1 MQQKIIKAYIIAK
14 IVIGESLNHKLGIGA
29 KKMITNKLKRSAEY
43 YSRNK
48 INLFLAIFF
57 LVAGIILPSFVSIRN
72 GADREAES
80 KQYELDLVGEII
92 RGSSFQE
99 RIYLPKHVKK
109 YGVMFATYRRKNT
122 GKIKIEITQGSRKNS
137 EIVDVAKIKDND
149 YYYLNIRG
157 LKPGEAVLRV
167 EGVDGTIGNAVSMHK
182 TADIMYSEMV
192 QNGEP
197 SQRAFVQK
205 ISFSEYNGTVK
216 GQIIFTILSVLCYI
230 YFLSLLWDE
239 ERNSRRIYV
248 TTVLLI
254 YLVVASRAPVL
265 TFRVEPFAEQIFNFL
280 YNARTYGIIKNLT
293 LMEGGYLPLFHR
305 IIALLIV
312 KPGLNAKVTVYLM
325 SNAAVLV
332 VGLMVSVFTL
342 KAYRKYGDVFY
353 RFAVCMVFGAFGISS
368 TYIET
373 HTFITMAYLNIVL
386 LFYIS
391 LLDFKEMKRSRY
403 VLLMGLVFVLTLSKF
418 LYVVLL
424 PISVSLL
431 VFMWKRLANREK
443 VCLGLVSLA
452 SVIQILYTY
461 RNRKLWIKGDEPK
474 FSIIEAANV
483 VLHQTVQQFINIF
496 NSGIDS
502 SENILNLNI
511 LYLIIFLIALIFLL
525 RLIIRI
531 RSREGVIILCL
542 LGIVFGVPSI
552 NALSRIWNGGFE
564 LWSSSIGAIN
574 IWHSILIKV
583 SILSILV
590 LMPYITTKNSILRK
604 TDINRYLSYILI
616 AFLIIRFSPFKNNT
630 VFKNY
635 EMASDWSV
643 YSKFYDSR
651 KYLIPVEPFFTSE
664 NEKISY
670 VGKPTE
676 SFLVKTYQ
684 GEKYFFDEL
693 ANTEAI
699 TGINLPHPMKI
710 EYLYV
715 KRARDYSFGKTRAVG
730 YDQKGNRVL
739 DLLQLNKSEKGHVGF
754 HNTGSKV
761 EVSRLEFITE
771 NNSRTYVVPEIFIG
785 EPLK

>member
-1 MQQKIIKAYIIAK
+1 
-14 IVIGESLNHKLGIGA
+14 
-29 KKMITNKLKRSAEY
+29 MITKKLKRSTEY
-43 YSRNK
+43 YSRDK
-48 INLFLAIFF
+48 VRLFLTIFF
-57 LVAGIILPSFVSIRN
+57 LVAGIILPSFVSIKN
-72 GADREAES
+72 GADREVVS

-99 RIYLPKHVKK
+99 RIYIPKHVKK

-122 GKIKIEITQGSRKNS
+122 GKIKIEITQGNRKS
-137 EIVDVAKIKDND
+137 TEIVDVAKIKDND
-149 YYYLNIRG
+149 YRYLNIRG

-167 EGVDGTIGNAVSMHK
+167 EGIDGTIGNAVSMHK
-182 TADIMYSEMV
+182 TADIMYGEMI

-197 SQRAFVQK
+197 SQRSFVQK
-205 ISFSEYNGTVK
+205 ILFSEYNGTVK

-239 ERNSRRIYV
+239 ERNSRKIYM

-254 YLVVASRAPVL
+254 YLVIASRAPVL

-280 YNARTYGIIKNLT
+280 YNARTYGIVKNLT

-312 KPGLNAKVTVYLM
+312 KLGFNAKITVYLM
-325 SNAAVLV
+325 SNVAVLV
-332 VGLMVSVFTL
+332 VGMMASVFTL

-353 RFAVCMVFGAFGISS
+353 RFVVCMVFGAFGISS

-391 LLDFKEMKRSRY
+391 LLDFKKMKRSRY
-403 VLLMGLVFVLTLSKF
+403 ILLMVLVFLLTLSKF

-424 PISVSLL
+424 PISVALL
-431 VFMWKRLANREK
+431 VFMWKKLANREK
-443 VCLGLVSLA
+443 ICLGLVSLA

-461 RNRKLWIKGDEPK
+461 RNRKLWINGDEPK
-474 FSIIEAANV
+474 FNIIEAANV
-483 VLHQTVQQFINIF
+483 VIHQTVQQFINIF

-511 LYLIIFLIALIFLL
+511 LYLIIFLIVLIFLI
-525 RLIIRI
+525 RLVIRI

-542 LGIVFGVPSI
+542 LSIVFGVPSI
-552 NALSRIWNGGFE
+552 NALSRIWNGDFE

-574 IWHSILIKV
+574 TWHSILIKV

-590 LMPYITTKNSILRK
+590 LMPYITTKNSRLRK

-616 AFLIIRFSPFKNNT
+616 AFLIIRFSPFKDNAI
-630 VFKNY
+630 FKND
-635 EMASDWSV
+635 EMASDWSI
-643 YSKFYDSR
+643 YSKFYDLK
-651 KYLIPVEPFFTSE
+651 KYLIPVEPYFISE

-670 VGKPTE
+670 IGKKSE
-676 SFLVKTYQ
+676 NFAIENFQ
-684 GEKYFFDEL
+684 GKKYFFDEL

-715 KRARDYSFGKTRAVG
+715 KRARDYNFGKTRVIG
-730 YDQKGNRVL
+730 YNQKGERVL
-739 DLLQLNKSEKGHVGF
+739 DLLQLNKSEKAYVGF
-754 HNTGSKV
+754 HNTGLKV
-761 EVSRLEFITE
+761 EVSRLEFVTE
-771 NNSRTYVVPEIFIG
+771 DNNRTYVMPEIFIG

>member
-1 MQQKIIKAYIIAK
+1 
-14 IVIGESLNHKLGIGA
+14 
-29 KKMITNKLKRSAEY
+29 MITKKLKRSTEY
-43 YSRNK
+43 YSRDK
-48 INLFLAIFF
+48 VRLFLTIFF
-57 LVAGIILPSFVSIRN
+57 LVAGIILPSFVSIKN
-72 GADREAES
+72 GADREVVS

-99 RIYLPKHVKK
+99 RIYIPKHVKK

-122 GKIKIEITQGSRKNS
+122 GKIKIEITQGNKKSS

-149 YYYLNIRG
+149 YHYLNIRG

-167 EGVDGTIGNAVSMHK
+167 EGIDGTIGNAVSMHK
-182 TADIMYSEMV
+182 TADIMYSEMI

-197 SQRAFVQK
+197 SQRSFVQK
-205 ISFSEYNGTVK
+205 ILFSEYNGTVK

-239 ERNSRRIYV
+239 ERNSRKIYM

-254 YLVVASRAPVL
+254 YLVVASRAPFL

-312 KPGLNAKVTVYLM
+312 KLGFNAKITVYLM
-325 SNAAVLV
+325 SNVAVLV
-332 VGLMVSVFTL
+332 VGMMVSVFML
-342 KAYRKYGDVFY
+342 KPYRKYGDVFY
-353 RFAVCMVFGAFGISS
+353 RFVVCMVFGAFGISS

-373 HTFITMAYLNIVL
+373 HMFITMAYLNIVP

-403 VLLMGLVFVLTLSKF
+403 ILLMVLVFLLTLSKF

-424 PISVSLL
+424 PISVALL
-431 VFMWKRLANREK
+431 VFMWKKLANREK
-443 VCLGLVSLA
+443 ICLGLVSLA

-461 RNRKLWIKGDEPK
+461 RNRKLWINGDEPK
-474 FSIIEAANV
+474 FNIIEAANV
-483 VLHQTVQQFINIF
+483 VIHQTVQQFINIF
-496 NSGIDS
+496 NSGVDS

-511 LYLIIFLIALIFLL
+511 LHLIIFLIVLIFLI
-525 RLIIRI
+525 RLVIRI

-552 NALSRIWNGGFE
+552 NALSRIWNGDFE

-574 IWHSILIKV
+574 TWHSILIKV
-583 SILSILV
+583 SVLSILI
-590 LMPYITTKNSILRK
+590 LLLYIIKTEKISNKNLILKKYMFSIV
-604 TDINRYLSYILI
+604 II
-616 AFLIIRFSPFKNNT
+616 FLIIRFSPFKNEVIYRN
-630 VFKNY
+630 N
-635 EMASDWSV
+635 EIASDWSI
-643 YSKFYDSR
+643 YSKFYDSK

-670 VGKPTE
+670 VGKPME

-684 GEKYFFDEL
+684 GEKYFSNEL

-715 KRARDYSFGKTRAVG
+715 KRARDYNFGKTRVIG
-730 YDQKGNRVL
+730 YNQKGERVL
-739 DLLQLNKSEKGHVGF
+739 DLLQLNKSEKAYVGF
-754 HNTGSKV
+754 HNTGLKV
-761 EVSRLEFITE
+761 EVSRLEFVTE
-771 NNSRTYVVPEIFIG
+771 DNNRTYVMPEIFIG

>member
-1 MQQKIIKAYIIAK
+1 
-14 IVIGESLNHKLGIGA
+14 
-29 KKMITNKLKRSAEY
+29 MITKKLKRSAEY

-57 LVAGIILPSFVSIRN
+57 LVAGIILPSFVSIKN
-72 GADREAES
+72 GADREVVS

-99 RIYLPKHVKK
+99 RIYIPKHVKK

-122 GKIKIEITQGSRKNS
+122 GKIKIEITQGNKKSS

-149 YYYLNIRG
+149 YHYLNIRG

-167 EGVDGTIGNAVSMHK
+167 EGIDGTIGNAVSMHK
-182 TADIMYSEMV
+182 TADIMYSEMI

-197 SQRAFVQK
+197 SQRSFVQK
-205 ISFSEYNGTVK
+205 ILFSEYNGTVK

-239 ERNSRRIYV
+239 ERNSRKIYM

-280 YNARTYGIIKNLT
+280 YNARTYGIVKNLT

-312 KPGLNAKVTVYLM
+312 KLGFNAKITVYLM
-325 SNAAVLV
+325 SNVAVLV
-332 VGLMVSVFTL
+332 VGMMVSVFTL

-353 RFAVCMVFGAFGISS
+353 RFVVCMVFGAFGISS

-391 LLDFKEMKRSRY
+391 LLDFKKMKRSRY
-403 VLLMGLVFVLTLSKF
+403 ILLMVLVFLLTLSKF

-424 PISVSLL
+424 PISVALL
-431 VFMWKRLANREK
+431 VFMWKKLANREK
-443 VCLGLVSLA
+443 ICLGLVSLA

-483 VLHQTVQQFINIF
+483 VIHQTVQQFINIF
-496 NSGIDS
+496 NSGVDS

-511 LYLIIFLIALIFLL
+511 LHLIIFLIVLIFLI
-525 RLIIRI
+525 RLVIRI
-531 RSREGVIILCL
+531 RRREGVIILCL

-552 NALSRIWNGGFE
+552 NALSRIWNGDFE

-574 IWHSILIKV
+574 TWHSILIKV
-583 SILSILV
+583 SVLSILI
-590 LMPYITTKNSILRK
+590 LLLYIIKTEKISNKNLILKKYMFSIV
-604 TDINRYLSYILI
+604 II
-616 AFLIIRFSPFKNNT
+616 FLIIRFSPFKNEVIYRN
-630 VFKNY
+630 N
-635 EMASDWSV
+635 EIASDWSI
-643 YSKFYDSR
+643 YSKFYDSK

-670 VGKPTE
+670 VGKPME

-693 ANTEAI
+693 ANTETI

-715 KRARDYSFGKTRAVG
+715 KRARDYNFGKTRVIG
-730 YDQKGNRVL
+730 YNQKGERVL
-739 DLLQLNKSEKGHVGF
+739 DLLQLNKSEKAYVGF
-754 HNTGSKV
+754 HNTGLKV
-761 EVSRLEFITE
+761 EVSRLEFVTE
-771 NNSRTYVVPEIFIG
+771 NNNRTYVVPEIFIG

>member
-1 MQQKIIKAYIIAK
+1 
-14 IVIGESLNHKLGIGA
+14 
-29 KKMITNKLKRSAEY
+29 MITKKLKRSTEY
-43 YSRNK
+43 YSRDK
-48 INLFLAIFF
+48 VRLFLTIFF
-57 LVAGIILPSFVSIRN
+57 LVAGIILPSFVSIKN
-72 GADREAES
+72 GADREVVS

-99 RIYLPKHVKK
+99 RIYIPKHVKK

-122 GKIKIEITQGSRKNS
+122 GKIKIEITQGNRKS
-137 EIVDVAKIKDND
+137 TEIVDVAKIKDND
-149 YYYLNIRG
+149 YRYLNIRG

-167 EGVDGTIGNAVSMHK
+167 EGIDGTIGNAVSMHK
-182 TADIMYSEMV
+182 TADIMYSEMI

-197 SQRAFVQK
+197 SQRSFVQK
-205 ISFSEYNGTVK
+205 ILFSEYNGTVK

-239 ERNSRRIYV
+239 ERNSRKIYM
-248 TTVLLI
+248 TTVLMI
-254 YLVVASRAPVL
+254 YLVVASRAPFL

-312 KPGLNAKVTVYLM
+312 KLGFNAKITVYLM
-325 SNAAVLV
+325 SNVAVLV
-332 VGLMVSVFTL
+332 VGMMASVFTL

-353 RFAVCMVFGAFGISS
+353 RFVVCMVFGAFGISS

-391 LLDFKEMKRSRY
+391 LLDFKKMKRSRY
-403 VLLMGLVFVLTLSKF
+403 ILLMVLVFLLTLSKF

-424 PISVSLL
+424 PISVVLL
-431 VFMWKRLANREK
+431 VFMWKKLANREK
-443 VCLGLVSLA
+443 ICLGLVSLA

-461 RNRKLWIKGDEPK
+461 THVKDWKITDESVTWKIVGRGTVVNLRPTSQLK
-474 FSIIEAANV
+474 ISEFMNT

-511 LYLIIFLIALIFLL
+511 LYLIIFLIVLIFLI
-525 RLIIRI
+525 RLVIRI
-531 RSREGVIILCL
+531 RSRESVIILCL
-542 LGIVFGVPSI
+542 LGIVFGIPSI
-552 NALSRIWNGGFE
+552 NALSRIWNGDFE

-574 IWHSILIKV
+574 TWHSILIKV
-583 SILSILV
+583 SVLSILV
-590 LMPYITTKNSILRK
+590 LMPYITTKNSRLRK

-616 AFLIIRFSPFKNNT
+616 AFLIIRFSPFKDNAI
-630 VFKNY
+630 FKND
-635 EMASDWSV
+635 EMASDWSI
-643 YSKFYDSR
+643 YSKFYDLK
-651 KYLIPVEPFFTSE
+651 KYLIPVEPYFISE

-670 VGKPTE
+670 IGKKSE
-676 SFLVKTYQ
+676 NFAIENFQ
-684 GEKYFFDEL
+684 GKKYFFDEL

-715 KRARDYSFGKTRAVG
+715 KRARDYNFGKTRVIG
-730 YDQKGNRVL
+730 YNQKGERVL
-739 DLLQLNKSEKGHVGF
+739 DLLQLNKSEKAYVGF
-754 HNTGSKV
+754 HNTGLKV
-761 EVSRLEFITE
+761 EVSRLEFVTE
-771 NNSRTYVVPEIFIG
+771 DNNRTYVMPEIFIG

>member
-1 MQQKIIKAYIIAK
+1 
-14 IVIGESLNHKLGIGA
+14 
-29 KKMITNKLKRSAEY
+29 MITKKLKRSTEY
-43 YSRNK
+43 YSRDK
-48 INLFLAIFF
+48 VRLFLTIFF
-57 LVAGIILPSFVSIRN
+57 LVAGIILPSFVSIKN
-72 GADREAES
+72 GADREVVS

-99 RIYLPKHVKK
+99 RIYIPKHVKK

-122 GKIKIEITQGSRKNS
+122 GKIKIEITQGNRKS
-137 EIVDVAKIKDND
+137 TEIVDVAKIKDND
-149 YYYLNIRG
+149 YRYLNIRG

-167 EGVDGTIGNAVSMHK
+167 EGIDGTIGNAVSMHK
-182 TADIMYSEMV
+182 TADIMYSEMI

-197 SQRAFVQK
+197 SQRSFVQK
-205 ISFSEYNGTVK
+205 ILFSEYNGTVK

-239 ERNSRRIYV
+239 ERNSRKIYM

-254 YLVVASRAPVL
+254 YLVIASRAPVL

-280 YNARTYGIIKNLT
+280 YNARTYGIVKNLT

-312 KPGLNAKVTVYLM
+312 KLGFNAKITVYLM
-325 SNAAVLV
+325 SNVAVLV
-332 VGLMVSVFTL
+332 VGMMVSVFML
-342 KAYRKYGDVFY
+342 KPYRKYGDVFY
-353 RFAVCMVFGAFGISS
+353 RFVVCMVFGAFGISS

-373 HTFITMAYLNIVL
+373 HMFITMAYLNIVP

-403 VLLMGLVFVLTLSKF
+403 ILLMVLVFLLTLSKF

-424 PISVSLL
+424 PISVVLL
-431 VFMWKRLANREK
+431 VFMWKKLANREK
-443 VCLGLVSLA
+443 ICLGLVSIA

-461 RNRKLWIKGDEPK
+461 RNRKLWINGDEPK
-474 FSIIEAANV
+474 FNIIEAANV
-483 VLHQTVQQFINIF
+483 VIHQTVQQFINIF

-502 SENILNLNI
+502 SENVLNLNV
-511 LYLIIFLIALIFLL
+511 LYLIIFLIVLIFLI
-525 RLIIRI
+525 RLAIRI
-531 RSREGVIILCL
+531 RIRESVIILCL
-542 LGIVFGVPSI
+542 LGIVFGIPSI
-552 NALSRIWNGGFE
+552 NALSRIWNGDFE
-564 LWSSSIGAIN
+564 LWNSSIGAIN
-574 IWHSILIKV
+574 TWHSILIKV

-590 LMPYITTKNSILRK
+590 LMPYITTKNSRLRK

-616 AFLIIRFSPFKNNT
+616 AFLIIRFSPFKDNAI
-630 VFKNY
+630 FKND
-635 EMASDWSV
+635 EMASDWSI
-643 YSKFYDSR
+643 YSKFYDLK
-651 KYLIPVEPFFTSE
+651 KYLIPVEPYFISE

-670 VGKPTE
+670 IGKKSE
-676 SFLVKTYQ
+676 NFAIENFQ
-684 GEKYFFDEL
+684 GKKYFFDEL

-715 KRARDYSFGKTRAVG
+715 KRSRDYNFGKTRVIG
-730 YDQKGNRVL
+730 YNQKGERVL
-739 DLLQLNKSEKGHVGF
+739 DLLQLNKSEKAYVGF
-754 HNTGSKV
+754 HNTGLKV
-761 EVSRLEFITE
+761 EVSRLEFVTE
-771 NNSRTYVVPEIFIG
+771 DNNRTYVMPEIFIG

>member
-1 MQQKIIKAYIIAK
+1 
-14 IVIGESLNHKLGIGA
+14 
-29 KKMITNKLKRSAEY
+29 MITKKLNRSAEY
-43 YSRNK
+43 YPRDK
-48 INLFLAIFF
+48 VRLFLTIFF
-57 LVAGIILPSFVSIRN
+57 LVAGIILPSFVSIKN
-72 GADREAES
+72 GADREVVS

-99 RIYLPKHVKK
+99 RIYIPKHVKK

-122 GKIKIEITQGSRKNS
+122 GKIKIEITQGNRKS
-137 EIVDVAKIKDND
+137 TEIVDVAKIKDND
-149 YYYLNIRG
+149 YRYLNIRG

-167 EGVDGTIGNAVSMHK
+167 EGIDGTIGNAVSMHK
-182 TADIMYSEMV
+182 TADIMYSEMI

-197 SQRAFVQK
+197 SQRSFVQK
-205 ISFSEYNGTVK
+205 ILFSEYNGTVK

-239 ERNSRRIYV
+239 ERNSRKIYM

-312 KPGLNAKVTVYLM
+312 KLGFNAKITVYLM
-325 SNAAVLV
+325 SNIAVLV
-332 VGLMVSVFTL
+332 VGMMVSVFML
-342 KAYRKYGDVFY
+342 KPYRKYGDVFY
-353 RFAVCMVFGAFGISS
+353 RFVVCMVFGAFGISS

-373 HTFITMAYLNIVL
+373 HMFITMAYLNIVL

-391 LLDFKEMKRSRY
+391 LLDFKKMKRSRY
-403 VLLMGLVFVLTLSKF
+403 ILLMVLVFLLTLSKF

-424 PISVSLL
+424 PISVALL
-431 VFMWKRLANREK
+431 VFMWKKLANREK
-443 VCLGLVSLA
+443 ICLGLVSLA

-461 RNRKLWIKGDEPK
+461 RNRKLWINGDEPK
-474 FSIIEAANV
+474 FNIIEAANV
-483 VLHQTVQQFINIF
+483 VIHQTVQQFINIF

-511 LYLIIFLIALIFLL
+511 LYLIIFLIVLIFLI
-525 RLIIRI
+525 RLVIRI
-531 RSREGVIILCL
+531 RSREGIIILCL
-542 LGIVFGVPSI
+542 LGVAFGIPSI
-552 NALSRIWNGGFE
+552 NALSRIWNGDFE

-574 IWHSILIKV
+574 TWHSILIKV

-590 LMPYITTKNSILRK
+590 LMPYITTKNSRLRK

-616 AFLIIRFSPFKNNT
+616 AFLIIRFSPFKDNAI
-630 VFKNY
+630 FKND
-635 EMASDWSV
+635 EMASDWSI
-643 YSKFYDSR
+643 YSKFYDLK
-651 KYLIPVEPFFTSE
+651 KYLIPVEPYFISE

-670 VGKPTE
+670 IGKKSE
-676 SFLVKTYQ
+676 NFAIENFQ

-715 KRARDYSFGKTRAVG
+715 KRARDYNFGKTRVIG
-730 YDQKGNRVL
+730 YNQKGERVL
-739 DLLQLNKSEKGHVGF
+739 DLLQLNKSEKAYVGF
-754 HNTGSKV
+754 HNTGLKV
-761 EVSRLEFITE
+761 EVSRLEFVTE
-771 NNSRTYVVPEIFIG
+771 DNNRTYVMPEIFIG

>member
-1 MQQKIIKAYIIAK
+1 
-14 IVIGESLNHKLGIGA
+14 
-29 KKMITNKLKRSAEY
+29 MITKKLKRSAEY
-43 YSRNK
+43 YSRDK
-48 INLFLAIFF
+48 VRLFLTIFF
-57 LVAGIILPSFVSIRN
+57 LVAGIILPSFVSIKN
-72 GADREAES
+72 GADREVVS

-99 RIYLPKHVKK
+99 RIYIPKHVKK

-122 GKIKIEITQGSRKNS
+122 GKIKIEITQGNKKSS

-149 YYYLNIRG
+149 YHYLNIRG

-167 EGVDGTIGNAVSMHK
+167 EGIDGTIGNAVSMHK
-182 TADIMYSEMV
+182 TADIMYSEMI
-192 QNGEP
+192 QNGEL
-197 SQRAFVQK
+197 SQRSFVQK
-205 ISFSEYNGTVK
+205 ILFSEYNGTVK

-239 ERNSRRIYV
+239 ERNSRKIYM

-280 YNARTYGIIKNLT
+280 YNARTYGIVKNLT

-312 KPGLNAKVTVYLM
+312 KLGFNAKITVYLM
-325 SNAAVLV
+325 SNVAVLV
-332 VGLMVSVFTL
+332 VGMMVSVFTL

-353 RFAVCMVFGAFGISS
+353 RFVVCMVFGAFGISS

-391 LLDFKEMKRSRY
+391 LLDFKKMKRSRY
-403 VLLMGLVFVLTLSKF
+403 ILLMVLVFLLTLSKF

-424 PISVSLL
+424 PISVVLL
-431 VFMWKRLANREK
+431 VFMWKKLANREK
-443 VCLGLVSLA
+443 ICLGLVSLA

-483 VLHQTVQQFINIF
+483 VIHQTVQQFINIF
-496 NSGIDS
+496 NSGVDS

-511 LYLIIFLIALIFLL
+511 LHLIIFLIVLIFLI
-525 RLIIRI
+525 RLVIRI

-552 NALSRIWNGGFE
+552 NALSRIWNGDFE

-583 SILSILV
+583 SILSILA
-590 LMPYITTKNSILRK
+590 LIPYIITKNSILRK

-630 VFKNY
+630 VFNSD
-635 EMASDWSV
+635 EMASDWSI
-643 YSKFYDSR
+643 YSKFYDSK

-670 VGKPTE
+670 VGKPME

-715 KRARDYSFGKTRAVG
+715 KRARDYNFEKTRVIG
-730 YDQKGNRVL
+730 YNQKGERVL
-739 DLLQLNKSEKGHVGF
+739 DLLQLNKSEKAYVGF
-754 HNTGSKV
+754 HNTGLKV
-761 EVSRLEFITE
+761 EVSRLEFVTE
-771 NNSRTYVVPEIFIG
+771 DNNRIYVMPEIFIG